1 MVCAKNHVNNSCDT
15 FYLLTNML
23 SNIDFLGGFI
33 SVNFI
38 GVSFV
43 SVLTKKNI
51 NEMNELMNKSINE
64 QRNE

>member
-1 MVCAKNHVNNSCDT
+1 MVLQMVCAKNYVKNSCDT

-33 SVNFI
+33 SLSFI

-43 SVLTKKNI
+43 TVLTKKH
-51 NEMNELMNKSINE
+51 
-64 QRNE
+64 